1 VKKFGFLFFVLAAC
15 AQQRPVVLAPVRME
29 TPATPATTAEGPGAV
44 FETQRDDPFAT
55 TNRIDWPG
63 PNRYRSSSGVPGPD
77 YWQQRAD
84 YTITASL
91 DTGTTQINGLVQ
103 IRYTN
108 NSPDTLR
115 YVWIQVDQNLYRA
128 GSKGSALFPADSR
141 WGVRGFQGGYDLP
154 DVRVDG
160 TAVQSRIND
169 TMMRLDLPSPLK
181 PGGGKTTISIRYS
194 FRVPEHGSDRM
205 GRDSAL
211 YEIAQWYPRMA
222 VYDDVRGWNTDPY
235 LGQGE
240 FYLEYGDFD
249 YSVTLPAG
257 YTVAGSGVL
266 QNPQEVLSAEQRRRL
281 AAASRSSEVVQ
292 IITQP
297 EAAAAKTRSVAG
309 TKTWHFRAQ
318 HVHDVAW
325 AGAPDFRWD
334 ATSWNG
340 VLAQA
345 YYEFPKAGKAWEHAA
360 EQTQWT
366 IRQYSQLFFPYP
378 YPQATSV
385 AGPVG
390 GMEYPMFVMVHYGND
405 DPASIFTTINHE
417 HGHEWFPMI
426 VGSNERRYA
435 WMDEGFNTFLN
446 AFANE
451 ARYSG
456 QNAYP
461 GYLRNWGD
469 AVTQGTQSPL
479 MTAPD
484 NIDASALSAIGYRK
498 PAVVLLTLRNH
509 VVGPDLFD
517 AAFREYI
524 RSWAFK
530 HPTPGDFF
538 RSIENSTGEDL
549 SWFWRSFF
557 YSTDVLDIGIDSV
570 STRTSEG
577 QTFVMIALRRNTSIP
592 FPVRLRVAY
601 ADGTTQDFSIPV
613 NVWARGNR
621 FDAVLPARGPV
632 TGVRLWP
639 DPSVPDWNPSN
650 DTWGNPP
657 AANPAGPVT
666 RK

>member
-1 VKKFGFLFFVLAAC
+1 MKSHLYIAVALAAC
-15 AQQRPVVLAPVRME
+15 APQRPVILPTVQLSAD
-29 TPATPATTAEGPGAV
+29 TT
-44 FETQRDDPFAT
+44 TQQQPRPFVDSRRDDPFAT
-55 TNRIDWPG
+55 TDRIDWPG
-63 PNRYRSSSGVPGPD
+63 PNRYRASSGVPGPD

-84 YTITASL
+84 YTINASL
-91 DTGTTQINGLVQ
+91 DTATTEIAGSVE

-115 YVWIQVDQNLYRA
+115 YVWLQADQNLYRTA
-128 GSKGSALFPADSR
+128 SKGSALFPADSR
-141 WGVRGFQGGYDLP
+141 WGVRGFEGGYTFS
-154 DVRVDG
+154 DVRVNG
-160 TAVQSRIND
+160 TAVQPRVDD
-169 TMMRLDLPSPLK
+169 TMMRLDLPTPLL
-181 PGGGKTTISIRYS
+181 PGGGKTTIAIRYS
-194 FRVPEHGSDRM
+194 FKVPEHGSDRM

-240 FYLEYGDFD
+240 FYLEYGDYD
-249 YSVTLPAG
+249 YSVTVPAG
-257 YTVAGSGVL
+257 YVVAGSGVL
-266 QNPQEVLSAEQRRRL
+266 RNPDEVLTAMQRQRL
-281 AAASRSSEVVQ
+281 AAAQRSSEVVP
-292 IITQP
+292 IITQA
-297 EAAAAKTRSVAG
+297 EAAAAKTRQVPG
-309 TKTWHFRAQ
+309 TKTWRFRAQ
-318 HVHDVAW
+318 NVHDVAW

-334 ATSWNG
+334 ATSWNS
-340 VLAQA
+340 VLTQA

-366 IRQYSQLFFPYP
+366 IRHYSQLFFPYP

-405 DPASIFTTINHE
+405 DPASIFGTVNHE

-435 WMDEGFNTFLN
+435 WMDEGFNTYLN
-446 AFANE
+446 AFATE
-451 ARYSG
+451 ARYPG
-456 QNAYP
+456 QSAYP
-461 GYLRNWGD
+461 TYLKNWAD
-469 AVTQGTQSPL
+469 AVGAGTQSPL

-484 NIDASALSAIGYRK
+484 NIDPSALGAIGYRK
-498 PAVVLLTLRNH
+498 PALVLLTLRNH
-509 VVGPDLFD
+509 VVGADWFD
-517 AAFREYI
+517 DAFREYI
-524 RSWAFK
+524 RAWAFK

-557 YSTDVLDIGIDSV
+557 YTTDVLDIGIDSV
-570 STRTSEG
+570 SMRTAEG
-577 QTFVMIALRRNTSIP
+577 QRLVVVALRRNTSIP

-601 ADGTTQDFSIPV
+601 ADGTTQDFSLPV
-613 NVWARGNR
+613 NIWARSNR
-621 FDAVLPARGPV
+621 FEAVLPVRGQV

-639 DPSVPDWNPSN
+639 DPSVPDWNTAN

-657 AANPAGPVT
+657 APNASGPVT